1 MVPVEVAIERLRN
14 PKPGGKIWA
23 AQKYGVDLT
32 QLIQRLQ
39 ETPDQRVRNL
49 ESVMRD
55 VEGWRPLIRRDRRLG
70 RLPRRRTQRRRVLSA
85 LTRAALYLQCKC
97 GV

>member
-49 ESVMRD
+49 ESFMRD
-55 VEGWRPLIRRDRRLG
+55 VE
-70 RLPRRRTQRRRVLSA
+70 Q
-85 LTRAALYLQCKC
+85 LQTAFRKA
-97 GV
+97 